1 MTSSVYQAIGERG
14 RYSFAFL
21 TRTLNCSIDY
31 VSGRLYPASVS
42 ITGPPLLYTVHTA
55 QDANCSQQ
63 LLRRLWLVLCGYF
76 EIHNIKI
83 NTTKN

>member
-42 ITGPPLLYTVHTA
+42 ITGPPLLYIEYIQHRMPTVV
-55 QDANCSQQ
+55 NSYCE
-63 LLRRLWLVLCGYF
+63 GYG
-76 EIHNIKI
+76 
-83 NTTKN
+83 